1 MADYDRSS
9 SARMLANVHTP
20 VLVMDG
26 AADTRVP
33 PTLGLEFYRG
43 LKMLGREAEMVTYPG
58 EPHWLHGAAHQE
70 DVQRRVLAWFDRY
83 LCLCGS
89 K

>member
-1 MADYDRSS
+1 
-9 SARMLANVHTP
+9 
-20 VLVMDG
+20 
-26 AADTRVP
+26 VP

-83 LCLCGS
+83 L
-89 K
+89 